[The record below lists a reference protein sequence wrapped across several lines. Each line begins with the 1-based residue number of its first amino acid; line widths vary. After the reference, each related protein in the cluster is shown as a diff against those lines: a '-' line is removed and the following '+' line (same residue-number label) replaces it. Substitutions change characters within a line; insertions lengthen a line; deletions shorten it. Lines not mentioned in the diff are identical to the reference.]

1 MKTRMITKGLLAV
14 IMVAMTAVGS
24 YAQDSYREAVKELLS
39 VNSDH
44 IKSMLSR
51 INQAYFKQS
60 DNVNTDELTERY
72 FNEQILDEWAQMME
86 PSMKARNLT
95 EKELR
100 EVTSLLSTPQG
111 KLYKA
116 HKTEWLM
123 KMPGTL
129 FKALGETMG
138 KDFNPNSLA
147 DGLVKVNPDIEEAY
161 KAKFQQILG
170 QVFTNDD
177 LNSTLNTLVNDTTAR
192 GILIAKWCSNNLETV
207 LMNTAYDHL
216 TMEDLDYGIWLRS
229 HDAYLKMQSELNR
242 IKSQED
248 NLEEM
253 ITEYTN
259 WMEAQGAQPTSED
272 ERLMNMVKVMGEFM
286 GFGPNFPFDDDY
298 DRDGFFDE
306 IVERDQLTSTIVIKS
321 SQDLIDMYDI
331 EITYKGEDGVNVTD
345 TITTT
350 RWEKEV
356 VNKNFPTQIGIVN
369 SRLFLKPGVM
379 AGKKV
384 CDLVCDYTIYAQ
396 EFGYNFKIVEERN
409 VPADKV
415 QSIFDDY
422 DFISY
427 QESKMK
433 SWGVENESFRGTFTV
448 EKQEDFDH
456 PFHFI
461 HNK

>member
-1 MKTRMITKGLLAV
+1 
-14 IMVAMTAVGS
+14 
-24 YAQDSYREAVKELLS
+24 
-39 VNSDH
+39 
-44 IKSMLSR
+44 
-51 INQAYFKQS
+51 
-60 DNVNTDELTERY
+60 
-72 FNEQILDEWAQMME
+72 
-86 PSMKARNLT
+86 
-95 EKELR
+95 
-100 EVTSLLSTPQG
+100 
-111 KLYKA
+111 
-116 HKTEWLM
+116 
-123 KMPGTL
+123 
-129 FKALGETMG
+129 
-138 KDFNPNSLA
+138 
-147 DGLVKVNPDIEEAY
+147 
-161 KAKFQQILG
+161 
-170 QVFTNDD
+170 
-177 LNSTLNTLVNDTTAR
+177 
-192 GILIAKWCSNNLETV
+192 
-207 LMNTAYDHL
+207 
-216 TMEDLDYGIWLRS
+216 
-229 HDAYLKMQSELNR
+229 
-242 IKSQED
+242 
-248 NLEEM
+248 M

-298 DRDGFFDE
+298 DRDGFLDE

-356 VNKNFPTQIGIVN
+356 VNKNFPTQSGIVN
-369 SRLFLKPGVM
+369 SRLLLKPGVM
-379 AGKKV
+379 TGKKAY
-384 CDLVCDYTIYAQ
+384 DLVCDYTIYAQ

-409 VPADKV
+409 VSADKV